1 MRLPNKAEIVQRIR
15 QLISNPVIMNVA
27 LVSGVTM
34 LIKLVAF
41 YKETLVASTFGLSLL
56 LDTFF
61 IAVLIPGFIQ
71 NVFIGALR
79 NIFIPNYIAELN
91 STKQKEQFQALIF
104 LMVTGIMLFFTV
116 LTYFVSDL
124 LVEVVFPGKEV
135 AYYDLVRSQLYLVLP
150 SLFVMGYSS
159 VIGGLLEIE
168 SKFMVSTLSGIFPA
182 ISTIIALVFFE
193 DYLGDQV
200 LSAGFLMG
208 NVFSFI
214 YFIIVGYKYRLISLE
229 WPRLNHNSRTMLNQ
243 LPPKVISGFLTGVNP
258 FVDQF
263 FAGQLAIGSI
273 AALNYGL
280 KIPAF
285 ILGILLS
292 SIGSVLLPHF
302 SKLVNKKMSDGFEYL
317 FKTIKVLFISTLG
330 LTILLMLFSE
340 PIIALLFERNSF
352 TSEDTQIVSSIQ
364 IIILAYVPFSLCGI
378 IIVKFLTSINKNSFM
393 AFISV
398 ISFVLNILLNFVLV
412 KKYDLYG
419 LALSTTFVRITVS
432 SIYFFY
438 TYRLFK
444 KMSV

>member
-1 MRLPNKAEIVQRIR
+1 MKLLNKVEISKRLRK
-15 QLISNPVIMNVA
+15 LISNPVIMNVA
-27 LVSGVTM
+27 IVSIATM
-34 LIKLVAF
+34 LIKIVAF

-56 LDTFF
+56 LDTFL
-61 IAVLIPGFIQ
+61 IAVLIPAFIQ

-79 NIFIPNYIAELN
+79 NIFIPNYIAELG
-91 STKQKEQFQALIF
+91 STNQKEEFQSLIL
-104 LMVTGIMLFFTV
+104 LMVTGIMFFFTI

-124 LVEVVFPGKEV
+124 LVEIVFPNKDFE
-135 AYYDLVRSQLYLVLP
+135 YYELVRSQLHIVLP
-150 SLFVMGYSS
+150 SLFFMGYSS

-182 ISTIIALVFFE
+182 ISTIIALIYFN

-200 LSAGFLMG
+200 LATGFLMG
-208 NVFSFI
+208 NIFAFI
-214 YFIIVGYKYRLISLE
+214 YFIFIGYRYRLISLK
-229 WPRLNHNSRTMLNQ
+229 WPRLNENSRTMLKQ

-285 ILGILLS
+285 VLGILLS
-292 SIGSVLLPHF
+292 SVGSVLLPHF
-302 SKLVNKKMSDGFEYL
+302 SKLVNKNIASGFKYL
-317 FKTIKVLFISTLG
+317 FKSIKVLFISTFG
-330 LTILLMLFSE
+330 LTIILMVFSE
-340 PIIALLFERNSF
+340 PIISLLFERNSF
-352 TSEDTQIVSSIQ
+352 TSEDTKVVSAIQ
-364 IIILAYVPFSLCGI
+364 MIILAYVPFSLCGI

-393 AFISV
+393 AYISV
-398 ISFVLNILLNFVLV
+398 ISFALNIFLNYILV
-412 KKYDLYG
+412 KNFDLYG

-432 SIYFFY
+432 SIYFIY

-444 KMSV
+444 KLY